1 MWATIG
7 HSVKVN
13 NREVPFLIDDLLAIT
28 IPPRP
33 EDDWQALMEAVP
45 GNEPTESKDTLQPL
59 REAVVD
65 CIDMLSEQDRYIID
79 AMNSEQITYDELGK
93 RLGTSLTHA
102 WRLRNA
108 AYKNL
113 EQILERH
120 DVIRT
125 YLRLD
130 HE

>member
-1 MWATIG
+1 MWNYTIG
-7 HSVKVN
+7 HTVKVN
-13 NREVPFLIDDLLAIT
+13 NREVPFLIDDLLAIA

-45 GNEPTESKDTLQPL
+45 GNEPAESKTTLQPL
-59 REAVVD
+59 REAVAD
-65 CIDMLSEQDRYIID
+65 CIDMLSEQDSFIIN

-93 RLGTSLTHA
+93 RLGVSLTHA

-120 DVIRT
+120 EVIRQ
-125 YLRLD
+125 YLRMS
-130 HE
+130 

>member
-7 HSVKVN
+7 HSVKLN
-13 NREVPFLIDDLLAIT
+13 NREVPFLIDDPLAIA
-28 IPPRP
+28 IPQRP
-33 EDDWQALMEAVP
+33 DNDWQALMEAVP
-45 GNEPTESKDTLQPL
+45 GEEPIESRDTLQVL

-120 DVIRT
+120 EVIRQH
-125 YLRLD
+125 LRLD
-130 HE
+130 

>member
-1 MWATIG
+1 M
-7 HSVKVN
+7 KLN
-13 NREVPFLIDDLLAIT
+13 NREVPFLIDDLLAIS

-45 GNEPTESKDTLQPL
+45 GEEPIESRDTLQVL

-120 DVIRT
+120 EVIRQ
-125 YLRLD
+125 YLRFD
-130 HE
+130 

>member
-1 MWATIG
+1 MWYTIG
-7 HSVKVN
+7 RSMKVN

-28 IPPRP
+28 VPPRP

-45 GNEPTESKDTLQPL
+45 GDEPAQSKDALQPL
-59 REAVVD
+59 REAVAD
-65 CIDMLSEQDRYIID
+65 CIDMLSEQDSFIIN

-93 RLGTSLTHA
+93 RLGVSLTHA

-113 EQILERH
+113 EQLLEGH
-120 DVIRT
+120 EVIRQ

-130 HE
+130 

>member
-1 MWATIG
+1 MWWTIG

-28 IPPRP
+28 VPPRP

-45 GNEPTESKDTLQPL
+45 GEEPVESKDALQPL
-59 REAVVD
+59 REAVAD
-65 CIDMLSEQDRYIID
+65 CIDMLSEQDSFIIN

-93 RLGTSLTHA
+93 RLGVSLTHA

-120 DVIRT
+120 EVIRQ

-130 HE
+130 

>member
-1 MWATIG
+1 MWNYTIG
-7 HSVKVN
+7 HTVKVN

-33 EDDWQALMEAVP
+33 ENDWQALMEAVP
-45 GNEPTESKDTLQPL
+45 GDEPAESKEVLQPL
-59 REAVVD
+59 REAVAD
-65 CIDMLSEQDRYIID
+65 CIDMLSEQDSFIIN

-93 RLGTSLTHA
+93 RLGVSLTHA

-120 DVIRT
+120 EVIRQ
-125 YLRLD
+125 YLRMS
-130 HE
+130 

>member
-13 NREVPFLIDDLLAIT
+13 NREVPFLIDDLLAISV
-28 IPPRP
+28 PPRA

-45 GNEPTESKDTLQPL
+45 GDEPVASKDALQPL
-59 REAVVD
+59 REAVAD
-65 CIDMLSEQDRYIID
+65 CIDMLSEQDSFIIN
-79 AMNSEQITYDELGK
+79 AMNSEQITYDELSK
-93 RLGTSLTHA
+93 RLGVSLTHA

-120 DVIRT
+120 AVIRQ

-130 HE
+130 

>member
-7 HSVKVN
+7 HSVKPN

-45 GNEPTESKDTLQPL
+45 GNEPTQSKDALQPL
-59 REAVVD
+59 REAVAD
-65 CIDMLSEQDRYIID
+65 CIDMLTEQDRFIID
-79 AMNSEQITYDELGK
+79 AMNSEQITYDELSK
-93 RLGTSLTHA
+93 RLGISIAHA
-102 WRLRNA
+102 WRLRHA

-113 EQILERH
+113 EQILEGH
-120 DVIRT
+120 AVIRQ

-130 HE
+130 

>member
-1 MWATIG
+1 MWWRIT
-7 HSVKVN
+7 HTVKPN

-45 GNEPTESKDTLQPL
+45 GNEPAESKATLQPL
-59 REAVVD
+59 REAVAD
-65 CIDMLSEQDRYIID
+65 CIDMLSEQDSFIIN

-93 RLGTSLTHA
+93 RLGVSLTHA

-120 DVIRT
+120 GVIRQ
-125 YLRLD
+125 YLRMD
-130 HE
+130 

>member
-1 MWATIG
+1 MWYTIG
-7 HSVKVN
+7 RSMKVN

-28 IPPRP
+28 VPPRP

-45 GNEPTESKDTLQPL
+45 GDEPVQSKDALQPL
-59 REAVVD
+59 REAVAD
-65 CIDMLSEQDRYIID
+65 CIDMLSEQDSFIIN

-93 RLGTSLTHA
+93 RLGVSLTHA

-120 DVIRT
+120 EVIRQ

-130 HE
+130 

>member
-13 NREVPFLIDDLLAIT
+13 NREVPFLIDDLLAIA

-45 GNEPTESKDTLQPL
+45 GDEPAESKEVLQPL
-59 REAVVD
+59 REAVAD
-65 CIDMLSEQDRYIID
+65 CIDMLSEQDSFIIN

-93 RLGTSLTHA
+93 RLGVSLTHA

-120 DVIRT
+120 GVIRT

-130 HE
+130 

>member
-1 MWATIG
+1 M
-7 HSVKVN
+7 KVN

-28 IPPRP
+28 VPPRP

-45 GNEPTESKDTLQPL
+45 GDEPMQSKDALQPL
-59 REAVVD
+59 REAVAD
-65 CIDMLSEQDRYIID
+65 CIDMLSEQDSFIIN

-93 RLGTSLTHA
+93 RLGVSLTHA

-113 EQILERH
+113 EQLLERH
-120 DVIRT
+120 EVIRQ

-130 HE
+130 

>member
-28 IPPRP
+28 ISPRP

-45 GNEPTESKDTLQPL
+45 GDEPVESKETLQLL
-59 REAVVD
+59 RESVAD
-65 CIDMLSEQDRYIID
+65 CIDMLSEQDHYIID

-93 RLGTSLTHA
+93 RLGVSLTHA

-120 DVIRT
+120 GVIRT

-130 HE
+130 

>member
-1 MWATIG
+1 MWWTIG

-28 IPPRP
+28 VPPRP

-45 GNEPTESKDTLQPL
+45 GDEPAESKDALQPL
-59 REAVVD
+59 REAVAD
-65 CIDMLSEQDRYIID
+65 CIDMLSEQDSFIIN

-93 RLGTSLTHA
+93 RLGVSLTHA

-120 DVIRT
+120 EVIRQ

-130 HE
+130 

>member
-1 MWATIG
+1 M
-7 HSVKVN
+7 KVN

-28 IPPRP
+28 VPPRP
-33 EDDWQALMEAVP
+33 EDEYQALMEAVP
-45 GNEPTESKDTLQPL
+45 GDEPAESKDILQPI
-59 REAVVD
+59 REAVAD
-65 CIDMLSEQDRYIID
+65 CIDMLSEQDRFIID

-93 RLGTSLTHA
+93 RLGISLTHA

-120 DVIRT
+120 ETIRQ
-125 YLRLD
+125 YLRIS
-130 HE
+130 